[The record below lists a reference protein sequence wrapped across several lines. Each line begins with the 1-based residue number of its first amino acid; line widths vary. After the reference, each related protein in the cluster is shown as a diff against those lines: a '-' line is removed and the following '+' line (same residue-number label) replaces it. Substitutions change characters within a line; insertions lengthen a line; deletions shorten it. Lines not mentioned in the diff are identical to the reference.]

1 MHHNVKFTNVSK
13 LWKIKMKTENLL
25 DKLIAE
31 YKQDRK
37 MHPIKWMWIDF
48 KSWVITNINWVRIT
62 IKRRW
67 RNKLKY

>member
-1 MHHNVKFTNVSK
+1 
-13 LWKIKMKTENLL
+13 MKTENLL